1 MHKILLHTVCNT
13 SLVLP
18 TSCDKNGASSAVG
31 GVCEKE
37 TEGQCVSYL
46 AFVKV
51 VDDFLVELLFQLS
64 LRCRL
69 EPVPL
74 SEVGCTHV
82 L

>member
-1 MHKILLHTVCNT
+1 MC
-13 SLVLP
+13 
-18 TSCDKNGASSAVG
+18 G
-31 GVCEKE
+31 KE
-37 TEGQCVSYL
+37 TNGQSVSYL

-69 EPVPL
+69 EPIPL
-74 SEVGCTHV
+74 SEVGCTHI

>member
-1 MHKILLHTVCNT
+1 MQSEAQVRDQGTV
-13 SLVLP
+13 
-18 TSCDKNGASSAVG
+18 
-31 GVCEKE
+31 
-37 TEGQCVSYL
+37 CVSYL

-51 VDDFLVELLFQLS
+51 VDDFLVELLFQLP
-64 LRCRL
+64 LCRCL

>member
-1 MHKILLHTVCNT
+1 MGKCMR
-13 SLVLP
+13 
-18 TSCDKNGASSAVG
+18 
-31 GVCEKE
+31 E
-37 TEGQCVSYL
+37 TKGQCVPYL

-64 LRCRL
+64 LCCRL

-74 SEVGCTHV
+74 SEVSCTHV